1 MNKIVNVLY
10 DRFNAN
16 KRLKCS
22 LISSIIICMIAHGY
36 AYFNEY
42 FARDRFVYFGHQS
55 RIWNVYND
63 KYSSGINQ
71 VSERWLLN
79 LLPDPLHGS
88 HLPWLGGILTM
99 LVFGIAIYLICRVLD
114 IDSLAGIFA
123 AAVLTATNYSVIC
136 GHFYDAVTVSIAL
149 FMACMSA
156 WFWYRDDFHI
166 VIRMIGSSAFFCF
179 SLSYYGGYTSVAP
192 SLVILS
198 LFYSALCF
206 LFDKSNDPGADTTY
220 CKHLVFRGLEYI
232 ASMVIGT
239 AVEYLIIR
247 VSMYVQSAQMQDYGG
262 KTELIEGIS
271 AGDFLSNLLLAYKQ
285 GVKWSVYGEPL
296 MQKWMGISIA
306 ISMAVILFI
315 YVIRAGRNTATIF
328 ILLGFLVVVYP
339 LSAGLIY
346 VLSFNNVHHLMMFTA
361 VIIYIG
367 HIRMIELY
375 EASCGHIDHGTEKR
389 RKSDRLWTYCGNIS
403 EFVLAIVFLVFT
415 YRSILISNMSYLRI
429 QTESQRAQTIAM
441 NVMEHIEHCEGF
453 TGKENVVFYGF
464 VINNEYLNH
473 SIYEDSETLDILDGV
488 PFVDKSGVSA
498 IRHPYDLVE
507 IIDEIYTP
515 NMYMEYYVDN
525 DSGFFTENEVQEI
538 KDMPVFPADGS
549 VRKFDDEIV
558 VKFTDYWGW
567 EPGDY

>member
-1 MNKIVNVLY
+1 MYKIANALY
-10 DRFNAN
+10 ERFNAN

-36 AYFNEY
+36 SYFNEY
-42 FARDRFVYFGHQS
+42 FARDRFMFFNHKS
-55 RIWNVYND
+55 RIWNVYNA
-63 KYSSGINQ
+63 KYSSGTSI
-71 VSERWLLN
+71 VSERWLLM
-79 LLPDPLHGS
+79 LLPHPMHGG
-88 HLPWLGGILTM
+88 HLPWLNGILTM
-99 LVFGIAIYLICRVLD
+99 LIFGVAVYLICRVLD
-114 IDSLAGIFA
+114 ISSSVGIFA
-123 AAVLTATNYSVIC
+123 SAVLTATNYSVIC
-136 GHFYDAVTVSIAL
+136 GHFYESATVSIAL
-149 FMACMSA
+149 LMACISA
-156 WFWYRDDFHI
+156 WFWYRDDFH
-166 VIRMIGSSAFFCF
+166 VILRIIGSSAFFCF

-198 LFYSALCF
+198 LFYATLH
-206 LFDKSNDPGADTTY
+206 LLHEADTSTSDTAH
-220 CKHLVFRGLEYI
+220 CKHMVLRGLEYI

-239 AVEYLIIR
+239 AIEYLIIR
-247 VSMYVQSAQMQDYGG
+247 VSMYVQSAQIQDYGG
-262 KTELIEGIS
+262 KTALVEGTS
-271 AGDFLSNLLLAYKQ
+271 AGDFISNIILAYKQ
-285 GVKWSVYGEPL
+285 GVKWSVFGEPL
-296 MQKWMGISIA
+296 MLRWMGIAIV

-315 YVIRAGRNTATIF
+315 YVIRGIRHSAVLYV
-328 ILLGFLVVVYP
+328 LLGFLAIVYP

-367 HIRMIELY
+367 HVRMLELY
-375 EASCGHIDHGTEKR
+375 FSTCDHTDRITEEKMTSNR
-389 RKSDRLWTYCGNIS
+389 IWTVLGNIS
-403 EFVLAIVFLVFT
+403 EFVLSVVFLVFT
-415 YRSILISNMSYLRI
+415 CRSILISNMSYLRI

-453 TGKENVVFYGF
+453 TGNENVVFYGF